1 MQRIKLLYT
10 KFMKTLLSKITG
22 VVASIIFSSTMF
34 AQTSGTLT
42 VVFTPTV
49 PAGSTF
55 YTGTTT
61 KMNTLAGWIQNGT
74 TFIKTGVRYWGGQ
87 FSNTGDHLPTWVGKS
102 AMNVTGAITG
112 ATKAGLTPTT
122 FTWNGTNTAGAL
134 QADGTYTIAIED
146 CWNHS
151 TTAGPGINTSY
162 LTFVK
167 GPTASTVTP
176 TATSWLTGISIIWTP
191 SAVGVNE
198 INVVNPVLSVYPNP
212 TQGLFT
218 IDFKNA
224 NIIKVF
230 NMLGAVVFEEKIEQ
244 TTGSKQIDLT
254 RFVNGVYFV
263 NVSNGTNSSNQKI
276 ILNK

>member
-1 MQRIKLLYT
+1 
-10 KFMKTLLSKITG
+10 MKTLLSKITG
-22 VVASIIFSSTMF
+22 VAASIFFSATMF

-55 YTGTTT
+55 YSGTTT
-61 KMNTLAGWIQNGT
+61 KQNTLAAWIQSSTG
-74 TFIKTGVRYWGGQ
+74 TFIKTNMRYWGGAT
-87 FSNTGDHLPTWVGKS
+87 SNTGDHLPTWVSKS
-102 AMNVTGAITG
+102 GSNITSATTG
-112 ATKAGLTPTT
+112 ATKSGFASNT
-122 FTWNGTNTAGAL
+122 FTWNATNVSGAVV
-134 QADGTYTIAIED
+134 ADGNYQLVIED
-146 CWNHS
+146 CWNHGTTPNGIYTS
-151 TTAGPGINTSY
+151 TVS
-162 LTFVK
+162 FVK

-176 TATSWLTGISIIWTP
+176 TATSWLTGVSVIWTP

-198 INVVNPVLSVYPNP
+198 INAVNPALSVYPNP

-218 IDFKNA
+218 VDFKNA
-224 NIIKVF
+224 NTIKVF
-230 NMLGAVVFEEKIEQ
+230 NTLGAVVYEEKIEQ